1 MQIDELLTQKKSAI
15 KKRWLD
21 MIVATYPADG
31 GDFFLRR
38 KNRFANPVGAAISQQ
53 VDELFEVVAGDGDD
67 DLSRILDQFV
77 KIRSVQ
83 DFSPS
88 QALAYIL
95 YLKQAVREILAED
108 IRTRELYAELLDFES
123 RVDRLLL
130 AAFDVYSRSRD
141 RLYAIRADE
150 MRRSLFVA
158 LKRANAVGSSP
169 PQTDDSQETPSI

>member
-1 MQIDELLTQKKSAI
+1 MQIEELLTQKKAAI

-21 MIVATYPADG
+21 LIIETYPADG
-31 GDFFLRR
+31 REFFRQR

-53 VDELFEVVAGDGDD
+53 VDELFEVIAGDGDD
-67 DLSRILDQFV
+67 DVSRILDRFV

-88 QALAYIL
+88 QALGYIL
-95 YLKQAVREILAED
+95 YLKQAVRENLAED
-108 IRTRELYAELLDFES
+108 IRTNELYTELLDFET

-130 AAFDVYSRSRD
+130 SAFDVYSQSRD
-141 RLYAIRADE
+141 QLHAIRADE

-158 LKRANAVGSSP
+158 LKRARAAGGSP
-169 PQTDDSQETPSI
+169 PRPDDSQDLSSN